1 MVLRTAACE
10 WRFLCIA
17 FYGIPTTGRLATA
30 VRFGSR
36 PAPPAGRHLTGQKG
50 VQDGPY
56 VIAHTG
62 DEMNVGCHNSAIRK
76 KHGHRPCA

>member
-10 WRFLCIA
+10 WRFLRTA
-17 FYGIPTTGRLATA
+17 FRGIPSTGRLATA

-50 VQDGPY
+50 FQNVAYESGP
-56 VIAHTG
+56 VDRLDSAG
-62 DEMNVGCHNSAIRK
+62 EVGK
-76 KHGHRPCA
+76 